1 MKAHVSV
8 GFVMGWLYAFFPQTA
23 RHLCTC
29 QAPAFGFLCLLIL
42 FLSKNKRTGN
52 YGRTGHCGITVTLCL
67 GSRQCTL
74 LGRTGATLM
83 ILFLFFGRGGGRQSI
98 VYTVQAVVWFSLS
111 KHRLGF
117 KF

>member
-8 GFVMGWLYAFFPQTA
+8 
-23 RHLCTC
+23 C
-29 QAPAFGFLCLLIL
+29 FLFLLIL

-52 YGRTGHCGITVTLCL
+52 YGRTGHSGIRVTLCL

-83 ILFLFFGRGGGRQSI
+83 IPFSFFLVGGGGGGGGEA
-98 VYTVQAVVWFSLS
+98 VYCLHSPSCCLVFNIQAYVRFQILELLWDFFFSCLDS
-111 KHRLGF
+111 PGRF
-117 KF
+117 